1 MKKLCFLL
9 CCVFVLQLFSG
20 CTKKNDSFQVP
31 VNFYYS
37 TKEIK
42 YNTPDSVI
50 QAETRE
56 GAVYANDVEAF
67 IHAYLQGPVSSDLQS
82 IIPSDVYLVSCE
94 VEGDTVCIVL
104 STQISK
110 LSGISLLTACSA
122 LFLSLQDFAGTQTLQ
137 ISAEDSLLDDKDVL
151 TITADEIVLVDAV
164 NASE

>member
-9 CCVFVLQLFSG
+9 CCVLALQLFSG
-20 CTKKNDSFQVP
+20 CTKKNENFQVP

-37 TKEIK
+37 TKEIT

-56 GAVYANDVEAF
+56 GAGYADDVEAF
-67 IHAYLQGPVSSDLQS
+67 IQAYLQGPVSSDLQR
-82 IIPSDVYLVSCE
+82 IMPSDVYLVSCE

-137 ISAEDSLLDDKDVL
+137 ISADETLLDDKDML
-151 TITADEIVLVDAV
+151 TITADDIVLVDAV
-164 NASE
+164 NVSE